1 MIKDGVKSDSPLSCG
16 GSRMEEN
23 TPYLYHCLYHKT
35 PNLLIN
41 NRLGVKLSSP
51 TRTRT

>member
-1 MIKDGVKSDSPLSCG
+1 
-16 GSRMEEN
+16 MEKKN
-23 TPYLYHCLYHKT
+23 TPYLYHYLYQYLYHCLYHKT

-41 NRLGVKLSSP
+41 NGLGVRLSSP